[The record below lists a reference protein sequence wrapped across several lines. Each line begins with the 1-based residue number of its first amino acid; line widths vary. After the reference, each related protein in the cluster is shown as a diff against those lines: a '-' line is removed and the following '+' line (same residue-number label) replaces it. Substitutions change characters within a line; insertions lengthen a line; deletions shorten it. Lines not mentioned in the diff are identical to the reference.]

1 MGFCPLML
9 LMTQVLKIT
18 ADLRPPMV
26 AMVNNKD
33 PALSE
38 AQPLGANFITG
49 CMEAINE
56 VKKPM

>member
-1 MGFCPLML
+1 
-9 LMTQVLKIT
+9 MTQTLKIT

-33 PALSE
+33 PVLWG

-49 CMEAINE
+49 CRRLR
-56 VKKPM
+56 KR